1 MRFHNKAKQI
11 IWLKIMK
18 NHLKALILQIKFK
31 IIQLNKKNQ
40 LFQKLNLKHQKNKMI
55 ILLKEIVI
63 KGEKQSLKNN

>member
-1 MRFHNKAKQI
+1 
-11 IWLKIMK
+11 MK

-55 ILLKEIVI
+55 ILLQEKVI
-63 KGEKQSLKNN
+63 KGEKQS

>member
-1 MRFHNKAKQI
+1 
-11 IWLKIMK
+11 MK

-40 LFQKLNLKHQKNKMI
+40 LFQKLNLKHKKNKMI